1 MVENA
6 IKPGSQQ
13 HCPYCQLTDL
23 KNEDCTHMV
32 FEQCGLSWCYL
43 YEMKDEE
50 CSVDNDVELSLSAQ
64 NQNHEIRRS
73 LFNEYC

>member
-1 MVENA
+1 MWT
-6 IKPGSQQ
+6 S
-13 HCPYCQLTDL
+13 L
-23 KNEDCTHMV
+23 
-32 FEQCGLSWCYL
+32 CYL
-43 YEMKDEE
+43 YEMEDEE